1 MKRNPVR
8 KEQVTAILAVVLFY
22 GVLQLVGITCPI
34 KFITGISCPGCGMTR
49 AWLSLL
55 LRGDLEA
62 AFHYHPLF
70 WILIP
75 GVPLF
80 LCRHRFSEMTRK
92 MCRHRFSG
100 RVRKIAGYALILL
113 FFAVYAVRM
122 ASPGN
127 TIVVFRP
134 GDGLIGRILAA
145 AGECLQSF
153 QRGR

>member
-34 KFITGISCPGCGMTR
+34 KYITGISCPGCGMTR

-55 LRGDLEA
+55 LRRDLKA
-62 AFHYHPLF
+62 AFLYHPLF

-92 MCRHRFSG
+92 TVSYM
-100 RVRKIAGYALILL
+100 LILL
-113 FFAVYAVRM
+113 FFAVYAFRM
-122 ASPGN
+122 ASPEN

-134 GDGLIGRILAA
+134 EDGLIGRILAA

>member
-80 LCRHRFSEMTRK
+80 LYRHRFSERTRK
-92 MCRHRFSG
+92 TVS
-100 RVRKIAGYALILL
+100 YLLILL
-113 FFAVYAVRM
+113 LLPAYAFRM
-122 ASPGN
+122 ASPEN

-134 GDGLIGRILAA
+134 EDGLIGRILAA

>member
-1 MKRNPVR
+1 MFNMKRNPVR
-8 KEQVTAILAVVLFY
+8 KEQVTAVLAVALFY
-22 GVLQLVGITCPI
+22 GALQLAGITCPI
-34 KFITGISCPGCGMTR
+34 KYITGISCPGCGMTR

-55 LRGDLEA
+55 LRGDLKA
-62 AFHYHPLF
+62 AFYYHPLF

-80 LCRHRFSEMTRK
+80 LYRHRFSERTRK
-92 MCRHRFSG
+92 TVS
-100 RVRKIAGYALILL
+100 YLLILL
-113 FFAVYAVRM
+113 FFAVYAFRM

-145 AGECLQSF
+145 AGGYLQF
-153 QRGR
+153 FPRGR

>member
-80 LCRHRFSEMTRK
+80 LYRHRFPEMTRK
-92 MCRHRFSG
+92 AASYM
-100 RVRKIAGYALILL
+100 LILL
-113 FFAVYAVRM
+113 FFAVYAFRM
-122 ASPGN
+122 ASPEN

-134 GDGLIGRILAA
+134 EDGLIGRILAA

>member
-55 LRGDLEA
+55 LRGDLKA
-62 AFHYHPLF
+62 AFYYHPLF
-70 WILIP
+70 WILVP
-75 GVPLF
+75 AVPLF
-80 LCRHRFSEMTRK
+80 L
-92 MCRHRFSG
+92 CRHRFSG

>member
-92 MCRHRFSG
+92 TVSYM
-100 RVRKIAGYALILL
+100 LILL
-113 FFAVYAVRM
+113 FFAVYAFRM
-122 ASPGN
+122 ASPEN
-127 TIVVFRP
+127 TIVVFHP
-134 GDGLIGRILAA
+134 EDGLIGRILAA

>member
-1 MKRNPVR
+1 MDKLKKLIVPSLLI
-8 KEQVTAILAVVLFY
+8 AAFYLVLHIIE
-22 GVLQLVGITCPI
+22 VGCPF

-55 LRGDLEA
+55 LRGDLKA

-80 LCRHRFSEMTRK
+80 LYRHRFSERTRK
-92 MCRHRFSG
+92 TVS
-100 RVRKIAGYALILL
+100 YLLILL
-113 FFAVYAVRM
+113 FFAVYAFRM

-145 AGECLQSF
+145 AGGYLQF
-153 QRGR
+153 FPRGR

>member
-8 KEQVTAILAVVLFY
+8 KEQVTAVLAVALFY
-22 GVLQLVGITCPI
+22 GVLQLAGITCPI
-34 KFITGISCPGCGMTR
+34 KYITGISCPGCGMTR

-80 LCRHRFSEMTRK
+80 LCRHRFSQMTRK
-92 MCRHRFSG
+92 TASYM
-100 RVRKIAGYALILL
+100 LILL
-113 FFAVYAVRM
+113 FFAVYAFRM

-134 GDGLIGRILAA
+134 EDGLIGRILAA

>member
-34 KFITGISCPGCGMTR
+34 EFITGISCPGCGMTR

-92 MCRHRFSG
+92 TVSYM
-100 RVRKIAGYALILL
+100 LILL
-113 FFAVYAVRM
+113 FFAVYAFRM
-122 ASPGN
+122 ASPEN

-134 GDGLIGRILAA
+134 EDGLIGRILAA

>member
-92 MCRHRFSG
+92 TVSYM
-100 RVRKIAGYALILL
+100 LILL
-113 FFAVYAVRM
+113 FFAVYAFRM
-122 ASPGN
+122 ASPEN

-134 GDGLIGRILAA
+134 EDGLIGRILAA

-153 QRGR
+153 PRGH